1 MAVIKATGATYIE
14 RGQPL
19 KCPRC
24 DSRQA
29 KAFKTMSRKF
39 PKPEQTISELF
50 NAEKYNNRVFRWE
63 NSYQCQK
70 CGNEFVA
77 LFADDYQDILQGKS
91 PSEAKEALK
100 KKGFFRRLISF
111 LFKLLLFI
119 IAVIIGISI
128 LIGYDRF

>member
-1 MAVIKATGATYIE
+1 MVVLKATGAAYIK

-24 DSRQA
+24 DSRQV

-50 NAEKYNNRVFRWE
+50 DSEKYNNRVFRWE

-70 CGNEFVA
+70 CSNEFVA
-77 LFADDYQDILQGKS
+77 LFEDDYQDALQGKS
-91 PSEAKEALK
+91 PEEAKKALK
-100 KKGFFRRLISF
+100 KKSF
-111 LFKLLLFI
+111 IGKVLSFIFSIIKWLVIAFI
-119 IAVIIGISI
+119 ILCIIVAI
-128 LIGYDRF
+128 YD